1 MDRKATDQRL
11 KEILDEFAQERAFG
25 TVEITIRHG
34 VPVLINRTRT
44 EKTQEGIEHDRK
56 QVERR

>member
-1 MDRKATDQRL
+1 MDRKTTEQRI
-11 KEILDEFAQERAFG
+11 KEILDEFQRERAFG
-25 TVEITIRHG
+25 TIEVTIRHG

-44 EKTQEGIEHDRK
+44 EKTQEGIEHDR